1 MINIDDKTRR
11 LSQATIVVGYKQENK
26 AESIEF
32 KIPDYLK
39 EYGKKIC
46 FKTKDGKVFSKLFD
60 NTTSNIFTFTRTE
73 TQYGELDATIQF
85 FKKQNEDMIVY
96 KTSMLHI
103 IFNET
108 INCEDEVQPDEPK
121 IPILESLIEKITEL
135 NNTITENEEI
145 RNNNENTRISN
156 ENIRIA
162 NETQRDIYYTGIQN
176 KVNNGEFN
184 GATYLPNVDAE
195 GNISW
200 TNNKGLENPSS
211 QNIRGPQGIQGPQ
224 GEAFKIKKTY
234 SSIEAMQN
242 DFDNMEVGDYAMIAT
257 SIELEDNAKLYAR
270 TETEWIFIT
279 DFSGATG
286 IQGPQGIQGIQ
297 GAQGERGIGISKLE
311 VKQGYLYVTLTDNS
325 TQNAGLIITDE
336 VKQWLVTEITNN
348 AESTFNQYYDTKV
361 SEFNENVQAK
371 LDEYNA
377 NAEALANK
385 VVELETENTSLKNQI
400 PSGEATGNPI
410 HLSDSSDMECEI
422 VPIGNAEQET
432 RSGNLYNSNTNTSG
446 YINSTGDITSNNNW
460 IVTDYI
466 SVIALINYYTAGNT
480 NLTAGEGVYGAYYNS
495 NKELISTFPYS
506 NYKTETATIAIPENA
521 AYIRFSL
528 YKYADNTATFDFYT
542 DAPSPN
548 YPSKV
553 VTVGQNVNII
563 DYTKLT
569 PFEHYELRVTQITN
583 GIRVTCNTTTPHIT
597 SRYVLINLEKYK
609 GKNLTISANI
619 KSSSSN
625 RGMVLLAFC
634 DSNGGNRSDST
645 YTEETTD
652 GKVSLTKA
660 IPETLTDNTSYL
672 CLMLYGRRSTYDD
685 TQVGEYVDYTE
696 IKLVEG
702 TEIGGY
708 SPYGQGSVEI
718 EVCNENFFNFDKL
731 TVTGREESEVTF
743 DKELGKIE
751 ATAST
756 SDKYLLKSFT
766 MKGLTVG
773 ETYTIGFKH
782 KTKNCTFGGNGIF
795 RLSSTDSYN
804 SYDYGYVNGSTSE
817 TYSTK
822 TFVATTD
829 TFTLSFLGVNGTAP
843 SDTCTMYAKDIMLV
857 KGATAKNYIQN
868 QAQIKVLP
876 IQKEFVKIGDV
887 EDTFIKKDGKWYE
900 KHDIPKYELTGNESF
915 SRGTT
920 RNGFYY
926 FEATISDLAGNYG
939 KINRILCNVAK
950 EISASDMYEVTSQKN
965 LIGTNLKNIR
975 LMLSN
980 INTVAELQAYLSE
993 QYANETPA
1001 TLYYLSTTPKLI
1013 ECTVEQEEILN
1024 SFYTYKNVTNISM
1037 SGIGTLKVN
1046 YKKDLETMFNNIIKQ
1061 IPNSTSDTTET

>member
-85 FKKQNEDMIVY
+85 FKTQNEDMIVY

-121 IPILESLIEKITEL
+121 IPILESLIEKVTDL
-135 NNTITENEEI
+135 NETITENEET
-145 RNNNENTRISN
+145 RNNNENIRISN

-195 GNISW
+195 GNITW
-200 TNNKGLENPSS
+200 TNDKGLENPSV

-400 PSGEATGNPI
+400 PSGEEVGNPI

-432 RSGNLYNSNTNTSG
+432 REGYNKLIYPYENTTKTTNGITFTDNGDGTITANGTATSKAYFNLSRPTLKPGSYTVSIEPADSANVSPFKYFFKFGSVNVTSS
-446 YINSTGDITSNNNW
+446 YKFEFTESFTPKESYLCINDG
-460 IVTDYI
+460 VT
-466 SVIALINYYTAGNT
+466 VN
-480 NLTAGEGVYGAYYNS
+480 NLTFKPMLVEGNNVLPYQPYGAM
-495 NKELISTFPYS
+495 
-506 NYKTETATIAIPENA
+506 
-521 AYIRFSL
+521 
-528 YKYADNTATFDFYT
+528 
-542 DAPSPN
+542 PSPD
-548 YPSKV
+548 YPSPIQ
-553 VTVGQNVNII
+553 TVGQN
-563 DYTKLT
+563 
-569 PFEHYELRVTQITN
+569 
-583 GIRVTCNTTTPHIT
+583 
-597 SRYVLINLEKYK
+597 
-609 GKNLTISANI
+609 
-619 KSSSSN
+619 
-625 RGMVLLAFC
+625 
-634 DSNGGNRSDST
+634 
-645 YTEETTD
+645 
-652 GKVSLTKA
+652 
-660 IPETLTDNTSYL
+660 
-672 CLMLYGRRSTYDD
+672 
-685 TQVGEYVDYTE
+685 
-696 IKLVEG
+696 
-702 TEIGGY
+702 
-708 SPYGQGSVEI
+708 GSVEI
-718 EVCNENFFNFDKL
+718 SVDN
-731 TVTGREESEVTF
+731 
-743 DKELGKIE
+743 
-751 ATAST
+751 
-756 SDKYLLKSFT
+756 
-766 MKGLTVG
+766 GL
-773 ETYTIGFKH
+773 E
-782 KTKNCTFGGNGIF
+782 
-795 RLSSTDSYN
+795 
-804 SYDYGYVNGSTSE
+804 
-817 TYSTK
+817 
-822 TFVATTD
+822 TTD
-829 TFTLSFLGVNGTAP
+829 T
-843 SDTCTMYAKDIMLV
+843 
-857 KGATAKNYIQN
+857 NYQSYT
-868 QAQIKVLP
+868 KVLP

-887 EDTFIKKDGKWYE
+887 EDTFVKVDGKWYE
-900 KHDIPKYELTGNESF
+900 KHNIKKLTLDGTESWNWHSDGFGFTKAAGISIVPNDKVLAISNFLLGIQIGSNGTYYKDKDNVIF
-915 SRGTT
+915 SWMSG
-920 RNGFYY
+920 
-926 FEATISDLAGNYG
+926 
-939 KINRILCNVAK
+939 
-950 EISASDMYEVTSQKN
+950 N
-965 LIGTNLKNIR
+965 LICLKATNKFTDVETLKSW
-975 LMLSN
+975 L
-980 INTVAELQAYLSE
+980 AE
-993 QYANETPA
+993 QYANGTPV
-1001 TLYYLSTTPKLI
+1001 TVYYVLTTSELL
-1013 ECTVEQEEILN
+1013 ECTEEQEEILN
-1024 SFYTYKNVTNISM
+1024 SFYTYKGITNVSM
-1037 SGIGTLKVN
+1037 SGIGKIKII